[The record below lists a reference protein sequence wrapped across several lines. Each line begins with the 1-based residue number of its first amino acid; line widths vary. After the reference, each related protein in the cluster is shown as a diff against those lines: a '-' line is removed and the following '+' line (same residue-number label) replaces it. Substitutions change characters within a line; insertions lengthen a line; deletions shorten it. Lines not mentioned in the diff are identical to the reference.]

1 MKRFEGKAVIVTG
14 ASGGIGLAICQRL
27 GAEGARVV
35 CAALRRDAVDQV
47 AEQVKAAGAPDAF
60 GAVCDVSDE
69 AGVAATVTACI
80 DRFGS
85 LDVVVNNAGLMTF
98 KRLEDFTQ
106 GDWIDVFAVDLLGAV
121 HFTREAFHRMGRGGA
136 IVNIASVHAVM
147 TTPNVAPYAAAKA
160 AMLSLTRSAA
170 IEGKAKGI
178 RANAILPG
186 AIDTPMLWSNPN
198 LKSGA
203 EKLDPKDVGKPEDV
217 AGAVAFLASADAAFV
232 TGATLEVDGGRL
244 AQL

>member
-1 MKRFEGKAVIVTG
+1 
-14 ASGGIGLAICQRL
+14 
-27 GAEGARVV
+27 
-35 CAALRRDAVDQV
+35 
-47 AEQVKAAGAPDAF
+47 
-60 GAVCDVSDE
+60 
-69 AGVAATVTACI
+69 
-80 DRFGS
+80 
-85 LDVVVNNAGLMTF
+85 
-98 KRLEDFTQ
+98 
-106 GDWIDVFAVDLLGAV
+106 
-121 HFTREAFHRMGRGGA
+121 MGQGGA

-203 EKLDPKDVGKPEDV
+203 EKLDPKDVGKPEDI
-217 AGAVAFLASADAAFV
+217 AAAVAFLGSGDAAFV
-232 TGATLEVDGGRL
+232 TGASLEVDGGRL